1 MKKHKHEAQLIKLA
15 VEIGAGYAV
24 KRGYSSFEPGTSL
37 KDKVE
42 CIYRLLV
49 KDKLIAPLPH
59 DKEDGPGMKH
69 RLVVWIAKQL
79 PDDHELLQ

>member
-1 MKKHKHEAQLIKLA
+1 MKKYKHEGQLVKLA
-15 VEIGAGYAV
+15 IEIGTGYAG
-24 KRGYSSFEPGTSL
+24 KRGYKNFGQGISL

-49 KDKLIAPLPH
+49 ADKLIQPLPK

-79 PDDHELLQ
+79 PDDHELLN